1 MTLSRR
7 IRYLLLLSCLA
18 ASSYGAG
25 ADGSHAVKPLQLK
38 VVEIDEPNGQILSY
52 RPRAGSITVQMRG
65 TKLAPDARID
75 MKVGSRS
82 GFLGLNIGKRP
93 GLVDVEINGSAVRGL
108 RSAHTFGKDFLTYV
122 VWAVST
128 DGKAS
133 NLGELAF
140 SGNRASNTK
149 LTTPLQTFW
158 LMVTAEPN
166 YAVIDPSRSVV
177 MYSKGVP
184 NSLPPDSKA
193 VVVPGRLF
201 YFTHYSVY
209 DSAAGSV
216 LEPVPNQLLQA
227 RKAVELAS
235 SSGILANRPTG
246 TPLKEEEYTR
256 AALAQAKSSLAK
268 AEAAYQKNPKGPDVV
283 QFARTAVQSAEN
295 ARSLSTGAAGN
306 LQLPPPDIKPVNV
319 PQPAGAP
326 KQQVAVATPPPPLRE
341 QQQETPKTVAVAP
354 PPAPGTFITLVSQ
367 PAVWFG
373 LLGWGV
379 AIVLLFRRKTR

>member
-1 MTLSRR
+1 
-7 IRYLLLLSCLA
+7 
-18 ASSYGAG
+18 
-25 ADGSHAVKPLQLK
+25 VKPLQLK